1 MFRCVEDVYKTFYL
15 MGKLF
20 TIARKYFSHCR
31 YLEILKYGE
40 KKCVL
45 YKQDTESRRR
55 NSNKPLNQRGTT
67 H

>member
-40 KKCVL
+40 KNVYYTNRTPKAGDEIL
-45 YKQDTESRRR
+45 I
-55 NSNKPLNQRGTT
+55 NL
-67 H
+67 